1 MLQSVF
7 IPQYITVHLGKP
19 QNSAANETVSFP
31 YYIKNVCRDVYK
43 RQGYASAIST
53 VVMIVF
59 ALIAYAQ
66 FKVNNGGET

>member
-1 MLQSVF
+1 MLTISGFKVYDQMYMITQGGPGLSTTY
-7 IPQYITVHLGKP
+7 IIQYIFDKGFN
-19 QNSAANETVSFP
+19 QME
-31 YYIKNVCRDVYK
+31 Y
-43 RQGYASAIST
+43 GYASAIST